1 MNAQELQDRIAA
13 FPRWQ
18 YRFEFGEGVFTPVRD
33 RGVVNRHEQR
43 RAYFFEPL
51 VRALG
56 GSLHGRRVLDL
67 GCNAGLWSL
76 LALQA
81 GAEFV
86 LGIDGRKMFIE
97 QAELVFAA
105 KRVERERYRFVHAN
119 IFEHEFTES
128 FDVVLCL
135 GVLDHTA
142 KPVSLLELIRQ
153 VDASVVVIDSEIS
166 RARSS
171 VFEVSNL
178 PDPHSVVDIEMVL
191 IPSRLAVIE
200 LAAQFGFSAVPLAQ
214 NMTDYTGMKDYRD
227 QRRLA
232 FICSRGMILEGLSA
246 ESRPLAP
253 WWVTAAVN
261 ARKARD
267 GRGASADARR
277 RDAG

>member
-1 MNAQELQDRIAA
+1 M
-13 FPRWQ
+13 
-18 YRFEFGEGVFTPVRD
+18 
-33 RGVVNRHEQR
+33 
-43 RAYFFEPL
+43 
-51 VRALG
+51 
-56 GSLHGRRVLDL
+56 LDL
-67 GCNAGLWSL
+67 ECNAGLWSL

-105 KRVERERYRFVHAN
+105 KEVERDRYRFEFAN

-135 GVLDHTA
+135 GLLDHTA
-142 KPVSLLELIRQ
+142 KPVSLFELIRQ
-153 VDASVVVIDSEIS
+153 VDASVVLIVDTDIS

-178 PDPHSVVDIEMVL
+178 GDPQSVVDFEMVL

-200 LAAQFGFSAVPLAQ
+200 LAAQFGFSAVPRAQ
-214 NMTDYTGMKDYRD
+214 NMTDYTGMKDYGD

-232 FICSRGMILEGLSA
+232 FICSRGVILEGLGA

-261 ARKARD
+261 ARKA
-267 GRGASADARR
+267 GQGPRR
-277 RDAG
+277 ER

>member
-13 FPRWQ
+13 FPYWH
-18 YRFEFGEGVFTPVRD
+18 YRFDFDEGISTPVHD
-33 RGVVNRHEQR
+33 RSIVNRHEQR
-43 RAYFFEPL
+43 RSYFFEPL

-56 GSLHGRRVLDL
+56 GSLQGRRVLDL

-86 LGIDGRKMFIE
+86 LGIDGRKIFIE
-97 QAELVFAA
+97 QAELVFEA
-105 KRVERERYRFVHAN
+105 KEVERDRYRFVLAN

-135 GVLDHTA
+135 GLLDHTA
-142 KPVSLLELIRQ
+142 KPVSLFELIRQ
-153 VDASVVVIDSEIS
+153 VDASVIVIDTDIS

-178 PDPHSVVDIEMVL
+178 ADPHSVVDYEMVL
-191 IPSRLAVIE
+191 IPSREAVIE
-200 LAAQFGFSAVPLAQ
+200 LAAQFGFSTVPLAQ
-214 NMTDYTGMKDYRD
+214 NMTDYTGMRDYRD

-232 FICSRGMILEGLSA
+232 FICSRGVILEGLGA

-261 ARKARD
+261 ARKARTSPD
-267 GRGASADARR
+267 TSTDASRRNAD
-277 RDAG
+277 